1 MYIGE
6 ASKVSGATVKAIRLY
21 EKLGLL
27 PNIARVNSYRI
38 FTEEDIL
45 LIKFIKIAQKV
56 DFKLS
61 ELKEIIYP
69 VEETVNWEKIREAID
84 LKEKNISDEI
94 LRLQKNKKQ
103 LGSYSEEIVNCL
115 LKNENCVFPQI
126 KDMS

>member
-6 ASKVSGATVKAIRLY
+6 ASKISGATVKAIRLY

-27 PNIARVNSYRI
+27 PNIARVNSYRV
-38 FTEEDIL
+38 FTKEDIL

-69 VEETVNWEKIREAID
+69 VEGTVNWEKIREAID
-84 LKEKNISDEI
+84 LKEKNISD
-94 LRLQKNKKQ
+94 L
-103 LGSYSEEIVNCL
+103 IV
-115 LKNENCVFPQI
+115 Q
-126 KDMS
+126 